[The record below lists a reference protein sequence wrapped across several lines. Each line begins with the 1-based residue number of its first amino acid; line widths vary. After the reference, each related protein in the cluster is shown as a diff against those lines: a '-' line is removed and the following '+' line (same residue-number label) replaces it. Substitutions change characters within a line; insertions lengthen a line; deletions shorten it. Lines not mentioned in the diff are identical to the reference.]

1 MAFVDTGD
9 YNQKDPTFASHH
21 AERKIPYGV
30 VRTASMLH
38 DCEIDPEKG
47 MLTGIGK
54 WQTEKAPRGF
64 NIDPR

>member
-1 MAFVDTGD
+1 VAFVDTGD
-9 YNQKDPTFASHH
+9 YNQKDPTFASYH

-38 DCEIDPEKG
+38 DYEIDPEKG

-54 WQTEKAPRGF
+54 W
-64 NIDPR
+64 